1 MTKAKMKIKAK
12 KANSSSENA
21 ILSKERWQMT
31 DSTEFTGLYLLL
43 LSSDRRWAANIES
56 DEYPHLILAETQDE

>member
-1 MTKAKMKIKAK
+1 
-12 KANSSSENA
+12 
-21 ILSKERWQMT
+21 MT
-31 DSTEFTGLYLLL
+31 DSTEFIGLYLLL

>member
-1 MTKAKMKIKAK
+1 
-12 KANSSSENA
+12 
-21 ILSKERWQMT
+21 MT
-31 DSTEFTGLYLLL
+31 DSTEFIGLYLL